1 MGSESFRIME
11 MSSIFRAIAR
21 ETVAIVDADGYQ
33 SPAGRAVRLADE
45 IDAAVQGTRLYL
57 PGETVAV
64 PPAEGGGVP
73 VVEVTNETSLSAARR
88 LSAVA
93 RGAGVGGE
101 RVGCLVFAS
110 ARKPGGGFLDGAQA
124 QEESIARASALHES
138 LTAVPEFYSFHREHR
153 DLLYSDRVIYSPGV
167 PVFRDDDGTLLEE
180 PYLVSFLTAAAPN
193 LGAIMVNQPA
203 SATRIWSVLDARARR
218 VLEVAA
224 ANGHR
229 TLVLG
234 AWGCGV
240 FRNDP
245 ASVAAIF
252 AGNLG
257 RVPGWFDRVVF
268 AVLDRQPGTPTYN
281 AFARELG

>member
-1 MGSESFRIME
+1 ME
-11 MSSIFRAIAR
+11 MSSRFRVIAN
-21 ETVAIVDADGYQ
+21 ETVAIIDADGYR
-33 SPAGRAVRLADE
+33 SPSGREVRLADD
-45 IDAAVQGTRLYL
+45 IHPAVAGTRLYL
-57 PGETVAV
+57 PGEKVAV
-64 PPAEGGGVP
+64 PQADGKGVP

-88 LSAVA
+88 LGD
-93 RGAGVGGE
+93 GAA
-101 RVGCLVFAS
+101 CLVFAS

-124 QEESIARASALHES
+124 QEESIARASALYECQS
-138 LTAVPEFYSFHREHR
+138 AVPEFYSFHREHR

-167 PVFRDDDGTLLEE
+167 PVFRDDDETLLEE

-193 LGAIMVNQPA
+193 LGAIMTNQPD
-203 SATRIWSVLDARARR
+203 SAARVPAVLGARARR

-252 AGNLG
+252 AGHLS

-268 AVLDRQPGTPTYN
+268 PVLDRQPGTPTYS

>member
-1 MGSESFRIME
+1 

-21 ETVAIVDADGYQ
+21 ETVAIIDADGYQ
-33 SPAGRAVRLADE
+33 SPSGRAVRLGDD
-45 IDAAVQGTRLYL
+45 IDAAVAGTRLYL
-57 PGETVAV
+57 PDEKVTVPQA
-64 PPAEGGGVP
+64 GGSGVP
-73 VVEVTNETSLSAARR
+73 VVEVTNETSLSASRR

-93 RGAGVGGE
+93 RGAEARGDG
-101 RVGCLVFAS
+101 VGCLVFAS
-110 ARKPGGGFLDGAQA
+110 AHKPGGGFLNGAQA
-124 QEESIARASALHES
+124 QEETIARASALYAS
-138 LTAVPEFYSFHREHR
+138 LSAVPEFYSFHREHR

-167 PVFRDDDGTLLEE
+167 PVFRDDDETLLDE
-180 PYLVSFLTAAAPN
+180 PYRVSFLTAAAPN
-193 LGAIMVNQPA
+193 LGAIMVDQPA
-203 SATRIWSVLDARARR
+203 SAARISSVLDARARR

-252 AGNLG
+252 AGHLR

-268 AVLDRQPGTPTYN
+268 AVLDRQPGAPTYS